1 MGCSS
6 GKQVH
11 PGKLEHLGQI
21 MKDYP
26 VRLPSLPGDVLVS
39 GDLPKDVVIDLA
51 GHCKGWLYLNQESDP
66 AFMEETIR
74 SKGAELHVVP
84 FKPSPK
90 IDSSV
95 TEQVVKAISELPRPL
110 MIQCTSANRAAIAL
124 LLWMAQRNGY
134 TGGSAEQLVKD
145 LAIDTVRPEA
155 QGWLQNWL
163 PSLEK
168 RSTEAQELVPNGNV
182 QQLFDPETSTLTYL
196 LSCPETNEA
205 VLIDP
210 VLEQLDRD
218 LKVLKDAKLTLKYVP
233 RRLFAVFRP

>member
-1 MGCSS
+1 M
-6 GKQVH
+6 
-11 PGKLEHLGQI
+11 
-21 MKDYP
+21 
-26 VRLPSLPGDVLVS
+26 RLPSLPGDVLVS